1 MIIESLGVYL
11 PPRAVTTAEV
21 LRGCKVPIAFP
32 FERMTGIR
40 SRRMAGD
47 GEYAIDLARKSVA
60 DCLARSKYGPADID
74 LIICCNISRVDGPN
88 HHTTFEP
95 STSVRLRHDFGLT
108 EAVAFDVSNAC
119 AGVFSGL
126 AFAQGYLAAGAARR
140 ALVVSGE
147 YISHL
152 TRTAQLEIESFMDPR
167 IACLTVGD
175 AGVALLVESSP
186 NSDVGFQAL
195 SLYTLGRYSS
205 LCVAKPTDKPHGG
218 AVMVTDSIKAAAVA
232 TAEGANHSL
241 AMLRQNGWTLD
252 SFRHI
257 LMHQTSETSLHGAAR
272 EINQRLQKKVC
283 HEGNVVNNLAE
294 RGNTATTSHFVAI
307 MDLVLANKLDAG
319 DRVLF
324 AVSGSGQITGGALY
338 TFDDLPERIRRA
350 KLGATTPRALPVPK
364 AHTAA
369 RRPRVRIESIGTVPV
384 DSAARG
390 TVGLAKAASEACLA
404 QSKHDRSDI
413 DLLLFAGVYRD
424 EFICEPAIA
433 AMLAG
438 AMQLNDTPEVAAKK
452 KTFACDVFNGALGL
466 FNACHLAVQMIQ
478 SGTARR
484 TLVAASEVE
493 NNASI
498 RPDHLVGLRE
508 TGSALIL
515 DAEGSGDAG
524 FGEFLFRYA
533 TDHAGD
539 LRSHYTCIDGKGCLQ
554 VEKSDDLQGHLLE
567 CIQGAVE
574 ELLQREGVERS
585 AIKAVFAPQIS
596 ADFLTDLATRLG
608 IERQSFVDIT
618 APGQDPF
625 TSALPCAMR
634 AALDGGMV
642 KTGDIGLMICAGSG
656 LQVGCTLYY
665 F

>member
-11 PPRAVTTAEV
+11 PPRAVSTAEI
-21 LRGCKVPIAFP
+21 LRDCKVPITFP
-32 FERMTGIR
+32 FERMTGIQ

-47 GEYAIDLARKSVA
+47 GEFAIDLARKAVA
-60 DCLARSKYGPADID
+60 DCLSRSKYGPTDID

-88 HHTTFEP
+88 HYTTFEP

-108 EAVAFDVSNAC
+108 QAVAFDVSNAC
-119 AGVFSGL
+119 AGLFSGL

-152 TRTAQLEIESFMDPR
+152 TQTAQREIEGFMDPR

-175 AGVALLVESSP
+175 AGVAVLVEPSP
-186 NSDVGFQAL
+186 RPEVGFQAL

-218 AVMVTDSIKAAAVA
+218 AIMVTDSIKAAAVA
-232 TAEGANHSL
+232 TSEAADHSL
-241 AMLRQNGWTLD
+241 AILRQHGWTLD

-257 LMHQTSETSLHGAAR
+257 IIHQTSATSLHGAAR

-307 MDLVLANKLDAG
+307 MDLILANKLDSG

-324 AVSGSGQITGGALY
+324 AVSGSGQVTGAALY
-338 TFDDLPERIRRA
+338 TFDDLPERIRQA
-350 KLGATTPRALPVPK
+350 KLGEPPTLSLPVPGSPVIPP
-364 AHTAA
+364 
-369 RRPRVRIESIGTVPV
+369 RPRVRIESIGTVPAE
-384 DSAARG
+384 SGAKG
-390 TVGLAKAASEACLA
+390 TVDLARAAAETCLA

-433 AMLAG
+433 SLLAG
-438 AMQLNDTPEVAAKK
+438 ALQLNDSPELAAKQ
-452 KTFACDVFNGALGL
+452 KTFACDVFNGAIGFL
-466 FNACHLAVQMIQ
+466 NACHLAVQMLQ
-478 SGTARR
+478 SGKARR
-484 TLVAASEVE
+484 ALVAASEVE
-493 NNASI
+493 NNARI
-498 RPDHLVGLRE
+498 RPDHLLGLKE

-515 DAEGSGDAG
+515 DTEGDGRTG
-524 FGEFLFRYA
+524 FGEFLFGYA
-533 TDHAGD
+533 TELAGD
-539 LRSHYTCIDGKGCLQ
+539 LQSYFTCVDGKWCLQ
-554 VEKSDDLQGHLLE
+554 QEKSEHLQQHLLH
-567 CIQGAVE
+567 CIKATVE
-574 ELLQREGVERS
+574 ELLVREGVDRS
-585 AIKAVFAPQIS
+585 KIKAVFAPQIS
-596 ADFLTDLATRLG
+596 GDFLTVLAERLG
-608 IERQSFVDIT
+608 LDRRQFVDIT
-618 APGQDPF
+618 EPGKDPF
-625 TSALPCAMR
+625 TSAVPCALR
-634 AALDGGMV
+634 TALDSDMV
-642 KTGDIGLMICAGSG
+642 GPGDIGLIIGAGSG
-656 LQVGCTLYY
+656 LQVCCTLYY

>member
-21 LRGCKVPIAFP
+21 LRGCKVPMSFP

-40 SRRMAGD
+40 SRRVAGD
-47 GEYAIDLARKSVA
+47 GEFAIDLARKAVA

-88 HHTTFEP
+88 YHTTFEP

-108 EAVAFDVSNAC
+108 KAVAFDVSNAC
-119 AGVFSGL
+119 AGLFSGL

-152 TRTAQLEIESFMDPR
+152 TRTAQREIEGFMDPR

-175 AGVALLVESSP
+175 AGVAVLVEPSP
-186 NSDVGFQAL
+186 RPDVGFQAL
-195 SLYTLGRYSS
+195 SLYTLGRYNS

-218 AVMVTDSIKAAAVA
+218 AIMVTDSIKAAAVA
-232 TAEGANHSL
+232 TSEAANHCL
-241 AMLRQNGWTLD
+241 TMLRENGWTLD
-252 SFRHI
+252 SFRYI
-257 LMHQTSETSLHGAAR
+257 IMHQTSETSLHGAAR

-283 HEGNVVNNLAE
+283 HEGNIVNNLAE
-294 RGNTATTSHFVAI
+294 RGNTATTSHFVAL
-307 MDLVLANKLDAG
+307 MDLIWANKLDSG

-324 AVSGSGQITGGALY
+324 AVSGSGQITGAALY
-338 TFDDLPERIRRA
+338 VFDDLPERIRQAR
-350 KLGATTPRALPVPK
+350 LGATAPCSLPAPTCTVG
-364 AHTAA
+364 A
-369 RRPRVRIESIGTVPV
+369 RRPRVRIESIGTVPAG
-384 DSAARG
+384 SEARG
-390 TVGLAKAASEACLA
+390 TVGLAKAAAETCLA
-404 QSKHDRSDI
+404 RSRHDRSDI

-433 AMLAG
+433 SMLAG
-438 AMQLNDTPEVAAKK
+438 ALQLNDSPELAAKK

-466 FNACHLAVQMIQ
+466 LNACHLAVQMIQ
-478 SGTARR
+478 AGTARR
-484 TLVAASEVE
+484 ALVAVSEVE
-493 NNASI
+493 NNARN
-498 RPDHLVGLRE
+498 RPDHLLGLKE

-515 DAEGSGDAG
+515 EAESDGGAG

-533 TDHAGD
+533 TEHSGY
-539 LRSHYTCIDGKGCLQ
+539 LRSYFSYIDGKWCLQ
-554 VEKSDDLQGHLLE
+554 QEKSAGLEEHLLH
-567 CIQGAVE
+567 CIQAAVE

-585 AIKAVFAPQIS
+585 RLKAVFAPQIS
-596 ADFLTDLATRLG
+596 GDFITVLAERLG
-608 IERQSFVDIT
+608 LDRQHFVDI
-618 APGQDPF
+618 AEPGQDPF
-625 TSALPCAMR
+625 TSALPCALR
-634 AALDGGMV
+634 AALDGGRV
-642 KTGDIGLMICAGSG
+642 GSGDIGLIIGAGSG
-656 LQVGCTLYY
+656 LQVGCALYY

>member
-11 PPRAVTTAEV
+11 PPRAVTTAEI
-21 LRGCKVPIAFP
+21 LRGCKAPISFP

-47 GEYAIDLARKSVA
+47 GEFAIDLARKAVA
-60 DCLARSKYGPADID
+60 DCLARSRYGPDDID

-95 STSVRLRHDFGLT
+95 STSVRLRRDFGLT
-108 EAVAFDVSNAC
+108 GAVAFDVSNAC
-119 AGVFSGL
+119 AGLFSGL
-126 AFAQGYLAAGAARR
+126 AFAQSYLAAGAARR

-152 TRTAQLEIESFMDPR
+152 TQTAQQEIEGFMDPR

-175 AGVALLVESSP
+175 AGVAVLVEPSP
-186 NSDVGFQAL
+186 SPGVGFQAL

-218 AVMVTDSIKAAAVA
+218 AIMVTDSIKAAAVA
-232 TAEGANHSL
+232 TSEAANHSL
-241 AMLRQNGWTLD
+241 ALLRQHGWSLD

-257 LMHQTSETSLHGAAR
+257 IIHQTSATSLNGAAR

-307 MDLVLANKLDAG
+307 MDLILANKLDAG

-324 AVSGSGQITGGALY
+324 AVSGSGQITGAALY

-350 KLGATTPRALPVPK
+350 RLGGTVPRSLPAPGIRE
-364 AHTAA
+364 TAQG
-369 RRPRVRIESIGTVPV
+369 PRVRIESIGTVPTG
-384 DSAARG
+384 SGARG
-390 TVGLAKAASEACLA
+390 TVGLARAAAETCLA
-404 QSKHDRSDI
+404 RSRHDRCDI

-433 AMLAG
+433 SMLAG
-438 AMQLNDTPEVAAKK
+438 ALQLNDTPELAAKQ
-452 KTFACDVFNGALGL
+452 KTFACDVFNGALGFL
-466 FNACHLAVQMIQ
+466 NACHLAVQMIQ
-478 SGTARR
+478 SGKARR

-493 NNASI
+493 NNARI
-498 RPDHLVGLRE
+498 RPDHLLGLKE
-508 TGSALIL
+508 TASALVL
-515 DAEGSGDAG
+515 DAEGDGNTG

-533 TDHAGD
+533 TEHACD
-539 LRSHYTCIDGKGCLQ
+539 LRSYFTCIDGKWCLQ
-554 VEKSDDLQGHLLE
+554 RDKSADLEEHLLP
-567 CIQGAVE
+567 CIMATVK
-574 ELLQREGVERS
+574 ELLEREGVERS
-585 AIKAVFAPQIS
+585 KIKAVFAPQMS
-596 ADFLTDLATRLG
+596 GDFLTVLAERLG
-608 IERQSFVDIT
+608 LDRQHFVDIT
-618 APGQDPF
+618 EPGQDPF
-625 TSALPCAMR
+625 TSALPCALR

-642 KTGDIGLMICAGSG
+642 RPGDIGLVIGAGSG
-656 LQVGCTLYY
+656 LQVCCTLYY